1 MDTATAMH
9 VPGSA
14 PLPDRVALADQSALL
29 LRDVRRRAEP
39 VLALTAARSWPEQEL
54 TTLTSFLRRTVLC
67 QLPEEERRYPD
78 GADGPVA
85 TLTAEHVLLQ
95 ALTDDLERADRATCS
110 LPDLADEVARLLRLL
125 EQHLIAEQTLLDPL
139 LDALLD
145 PARH

>member
-54 TTLTSFLRRTVLC
+54 TTLTSFLRSTVLC
-67 QLPEEERRYPD
+67 RIAEEEQSNPG
-78 GADGPVA
+78 GANGPSA
-85 TLTAEHVLLQ
+85 AEHTLLQ
-95 ALTDDLERADRATCS
+95 VVTDDLERADRATGS
-110 LPDLADEVARLLRLL
+110 VVDLADEVVRLLRLL
-125 EQHLIAEQTLLDPL
+125 EQHLIAEQTLRDP
-139 LDALLD
+139 LLD
-145 PARH
+145 PARR